1 MTPEP
6 RPTSF
11 LLYLLTLAVVLS
23 VGLNAFLLY
32 RIPEAEDEP
41 AALSEAEA
49 ELHMTQRLLARCQ
62 ASHQRQDSVLLTLQS
77 TAATATTSGLIGP

>member
-1 MTPEP
+1 MTSEP
-6 RPTSF
+6 RPTNF

-32 RIPEAEDEP
+32 RTPEVEDMQED
-41 AALSEAEA
+41 LSETEA

-62 ASHQRQDSVLLTLQS
+62 SSHQRQDSLLLTLQS
-77 TAATATTSGLIGP
+77 TAVTTTSALVGP

>member
-1 MTPEP
+1 MTSEP
-6 RPTSF
+6 RPINF

-32 RIPEAEDEP
+32 RTPEAEDVQED
-41 AALSEAEA
+41 LSETEA

-62 ASHQRQDSVLLTLQS
+62 SSHQRQDSLLLTLQS
-77 TAATATTSGLIGP
+77 TAVTTTSALVEP